1 MLDRPTGQADPSD
14 VERLLAA
21 LPGVVYVARALPS
34 RPLLYAST
42 GSRDLFGR
50 VPEELLGDQPVTL
63 LELVHEP
70 EQERVRREMERS
82 LATGEPFEVRY
93 RVRGPDGR
101 ERWVWDRGHPT
112 GPGEGWVPGPGQ
124 AATRVVRGI
133 LSDITHFKFMEERAV
148 SSQRKEALGDLTG
161 EVAHQFNN
169 ILTAILGPLEYAL
182 DELPG
187 DHVLAEELVTARNA
201 ANRGAELNRH
211 LLAFARRQPWSSE
224 VVNLNA
230 VLGEMEGL
238 LRNVLGQGI
247 RVMLVYDPQ
256 LAPVG
261 VDPNHIKQVILNLA
275 LNARDAMPDG
285 GKLVVQTANVEV
297 TPSDLR
303 KDDELPPGTYAT
315 LVLRDTGEGI
325 PPEIKAQVFEPFFT
339 TRDDAS
345 GLGLSTAF
353 GIARQAGG
361 FIRIR
366 STPGEGTQATA
377 YLPSIA
383 LARRADGDEDVGEEE
398 DVRHRIL
405 LVDDDDAVRRVAA
418 RVLQRAGYR
427 VLEAGSGKE
436 ALRIA
441 EERTDELE
449 LLVAD
454 VRMPGMGGAE
464 LAERVARVHPE
475 TRVLF
480 VSGYLGTADLP
491 DEGIVAED
499 AFLPKPFTPKELVA
513 AAHRARAGRP
523 WRERH
528 PRFDEDVGD
537 APEGEEGAAGPESS
551 VAG

>member
-1 MLDRPTGQADPSD
+1 
-14 VERLLAA
+14 
-21 LPGVVYVARALPS
+21 VYVARAVPS
-34 RPLLYAST
+34 RPLVYASE
-42 GSRDLFGR
+42 GSRELLGR
-50 VPEELLGDQPVTL
+50 APEELIGAKPLDL
-63 LELVHEP
+63 LHLAEE
-70 EQERVRREMERS
+70 EERERIRREVERS

-93 RVRGPDGR
+93 RVRGPEG
-101 ERWVWDRGHPT
+101 EVRWVWDRGRPT
-112 GPGEGWVPGPGQ
+112 GPGESWVPGEGQ
-124 AATRVVRGI
+124 AATRVIQGI
-133 LSDITHFKFMEERAV
+133 LADITHFKLLEERAV

-169 ILTAILGPLEYAL
+169 ILTAILSPLEYAL
-182 DELPG
+182 DELPA
-187 DHVLAEELVTARNA
+187 DHILAEELVTARNA

-256 LAPVG
+256 LSPVG

-285 GKLVVQTANVEV
+285 GKLVVQTANAEL

-303 KDDELPPGTYAT
+303 KDDVLPPGTYAT
-315 LVLRDTGEGI
+315 LVMRDTGEGI
-325 PPEIKAQVFEPFFT
+325 PPEIKARVFEPFYT
-339 TRDDAS
+339 TREESS

-353 GIARQAGG
+353 GIVQQAGG

-383 LARRADGDEDVGEEE
+383 LARRADGDEDVGEEDDE
-398 DVRHRIL
+398 RNRIL

-427 VLEAGSGKE
+427 VLEAGSGQE

-464 LAERVARVHPE
+464 LAERVARVRPE

-480 VSGYLGTADLP
+480 VSGYVGTADLP
-491 DEGIVAED
+491 DEGIVPGD

-528 PRFDEDVGD
+528 PRPEGEVGE
-537 APEGEEGAAGPESS
+537 APEGGEGAAGPESS